1 MFPEGVL
8 KAPYRGAASLSVYEC
23 RVLRTNPFPLAFAH
37 FSRAALEV
45 HLKTPNWRV
54 VPYASTSA
62 LRS

>member
-1 MFPEGVL
+1 MFEG
-8 KAPYRGAASLSVYEC
+8 RMMQ
-23 RVLRTNPFPLAFAH
+23 FPLAFTH
-37 FSRAALEV
+37 FSPAALEV